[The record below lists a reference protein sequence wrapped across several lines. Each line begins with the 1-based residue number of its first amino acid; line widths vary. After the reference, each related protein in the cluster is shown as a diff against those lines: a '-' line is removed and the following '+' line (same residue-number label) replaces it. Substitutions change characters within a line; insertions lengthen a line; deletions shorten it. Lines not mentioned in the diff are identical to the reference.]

1 MKRLRKN
8 LLQHWIAT
16 KPKRTSPMKHT
27 MKQSV
32 DEKAKKEFAAT
43 LDSHKAKAHESH
55 EAYNEA
61 IRRCKQTWGEISE
74 LEQNPNFENGDRL
87 AQLKESFTN

>member
-1 MKRLRKN
+1 MRLKRL
-8 LLQHWIAT
+8 LQSGSCTEAECADI
-16 KPKRTSPMKHT
+16 
-27 MKQSV
+27 
-32 DEKAKKEFAAT
+32 EKAKKEFTAT

-61 IRRCKQTWGEISE
+61 IRRCKQTWAEISE

-87 AQLKESFTN
+87 AQLKESFT